1 MAKLRVA
8 GARLTAGAVPVP
20 VTLKDCGLPGALS
33 LTAMAALR
41 TPVAEGAKVTLMVQ
55 VAALTREA
63 GQLLFWLK
71 SLLLAPLTVMTE
83 IVNAEPPLLVKVAVW
98 AALVVP
104 TF

>member
-1 MAKLRVA
+1 VPA
-8 GARLTAGAVPVP
+8 TA
-20 VTLKDCGLPGALS
+20 KDCGLPGALS
-33 LTAMAALR
+33 LMVTVALR
-41 TPVAEGAKVTLMVQ
+41 APTAEGAKVTLMAQ